1 MGIGYVF
8 VVVVL
13 NKMYQLFQEIA
24 WMSWYSVLK
33 ESAHFI
39 AKGCLQIAFPVKA
52 NTMWR
57 TESGGVSTAEAQ
69 SGRLESVWKR

>member
-1 MGIGYVF
+1 
-8 VVVVL
+8 
-13 NKMYQLFQEIA
+13 
-24 WMSWYSVLK
+24 MSWYSVLK

-39 AKGCLQIAFPVKA
+39 AKGGLQIAFPVKA
-52 NTMWR
+52 NTVWR